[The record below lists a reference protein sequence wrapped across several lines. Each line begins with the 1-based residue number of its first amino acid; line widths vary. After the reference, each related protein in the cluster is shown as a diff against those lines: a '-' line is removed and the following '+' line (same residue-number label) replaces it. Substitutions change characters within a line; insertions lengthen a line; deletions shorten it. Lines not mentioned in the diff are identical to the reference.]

1 MKFVEL
7 EHIIGDCD
15 YGYKDEEQ
23 KFMVDYTVKIY
34 INKEYIVSIEEKG
47 LAQYKNNCFKYYILT
62 LVNKSFLRISE
73 QDLLLKVL
81 I

>member
-7 EHIIGDCD
+7 EHLIGD
-15 YGYKDEEQ
+15 YSYKGEEQ

-34 INKEYIVSIEEKG
+34 INKDYIVSIEEKG
-47 LAQYKNNCFKYYILT
+47 LAQNKNNCFKYYILT